1 MLHQLGLS
9 ATPLTTSP
17 ELQRAILNLHNCL
30 DIILHQNSTVQR
42 LEVKEACEAES
53 YLSEIFSYYLDQV
66 RENPASQNIR
76 LSEKISNK
84 EDVITLAQA
93 CDMIDLT
100 KLNHQRLIVTEHDAG
115 YWAGKGLTGYEL
127 IAHFVARRVTVFCV
141 VMSGGEIQ
149 DQGVLSYLAG
159 ERDIMSSP
167 EQISTSSNDTI
178 LGILL
183 KSAMSQAEADE
194 F

>member
-1 MLHQLGLS
+1 MLHQQGPS

-17 ELQRAILNLHNCL
+17 ELQKAISNLHSCL
-30 DIILHQNSTVQR
+30 AIKLHQNSTVQQ

-66 RENPASQNIR
+66 RKNPASQNIR

-84 EDVITLAQA
+84 EDVTTLAQA

-100 KLNHQRLIVTEHDAG
+100 QLNHQRLIVTEHDAG

-141 VMSGGEIQ
+141 VMSGGEIE

-159 ERDIMSSP
+159 ERYTISSP

-183 KSAMSQAEADE
+183 ELVKSQAEADKL
-194 F
+194 